1 MGGAIA
7 CSPLSIQ
14 PSRPQLGTLS
24 RRPPGVPARRG
35 GCCDPQSS
43 GRGGRPPTDAPFAD
57 PPQIQPES
65 GSSCGLQPPGPERW
79 GRGETVGL
87 QQRTVGIF
95 PGSLAPV
102 QRRGGSGSAPGW
114 RQKGRRHTRPL
125 GFSPQVLGLRF
136 RPAVGGRGAGGLPS
150 LSTLVGGAVSV
161 QGALHALQVFLLRD
175 RQHRRQD
182 LVLVPV
188 RQTERGRRHLLHD
201 GPALQGR
208 VQGH

>member
-1 MGGAIA
+1 MA

-35 GCCDPQSS
+35 GCCNPQSS

-57 PPQIQPES
+57 PPK
-65 GSSCGLQPPGPERW
+65 SSLRAAPAAASSPPAQSAGGG
-79 GRGETVGL
+79 GR
-87 QQRTVGIF
+87 R
-95 PGSLAPV
+95 LAC
-102 QRRGGSGSAPGW
+102 S
-114 RQKGRRHTRPL
+114 KGRWVFSQAPSLLSSAAGGPAAPPAGGRRDDATRGRL
-125 GFSPQVLGLRF
+125 GFLPRSLVCVSVQPW
-136 RPAVGGRGAGGLPS
+136 GAGGLPS